1 MQKKSLKMFVV
12 VSLAL
17 TFIFASSACEK
28 LKVSRLTANY
38 HFTKGNQYFRDEQ
51 YRKAVE
57 AYELAIASYPKLAEV
72 YQFLGESYKNLYKPG
87 DESPENLQ
95 RADKALEALTKSM
108 EFFPTNKTIIAS
120 LADMYDRLG
129 KFEDAEKLYL
139 RILEMEPNNM
149 NNYYV
154 VAQFYRTYAS
164 GAEEE
169 QKDELGNV
177 IKTPFKKAE
186 EMYLRRIELDPDNP
200 EGYAYAAEFY
210 DKVVPPLFDKANY
223 FHKMQLKFDPN
234 NVLIWY
240 SIGVNRNW
248 YAFRL
253 QNVLSREEREQAA
266 LEGEKALLKAI
277 ELDPDFPESYTYLNI
292 LYRNVFV
299 GLYPEKEER
308 YIAEADKLQARADEV
323 KKRALDRKRLEE
335 ELRGRR

>member
-1 MQKKSLKMFVV
+1 MTLV

-38 HFTKGNQYFRDEQ
+38 HFTKGNQLYKDEQ
-51 YRKAVE
+51 YRKAIE
-57 AYELAIASYPKLAEV
+57 AYESAIASYPNLAEV

-87 DESPENLQ
+87 DGSPENMQ

-108 EFFPTNKTIIAS
+108 EFFPTDKTIIAS

-129 KFEDAEKLYL
+129 RFEDAEKLYL
-139 RILEMEPNNM
+139 KILEMEPNNM

-154 VAQFYRTYAS
+154 VAQFYRKYAS

-169 QKDELGNV
+169 KRDEQGKL

-186 EMYLRRIELDPDNP
+186 EMYLRRIELDPDSP
-200 EGYAYAAEFY
+200 EGYAYGAEFY
-210 DKVVPPLFDKANY
+210 DKVVPPLFDKAND

-234 NVLIWY
+234 NAIIWY
-240 SIGVNRNW
+240 SIGVNRFSK
-248 YAFRL
+248 AFRL
-253 QNVLSREEREQAA
+253 QNVLPREEREQLA
-266 LEGEKALLKAI
+266 LESEKSLMKGI
-277 ELDPDFPESYTYLNI
+277 ELDPNFPDNYTYLNI

-308 YIAEADKLQARADEV
+308 YVAEADKWQARSDEV
-323 KKRALDRKRLEE
+323 RKKAVERKRLEE

>member
-1 MQKKSLKMFVV
+1 MQKKSLKMVV
-12 VSLAL
+12 VVFLAL
-17 TFIFASSACEK
+17 AFIFASSACEK

-38 HFTKGNQYFRDEQ
+38 HFSKGNQYFKDEQ
-51 YRKAVE
+51 YRKAIE
-57 AYELAIASYPKLAEV
+57 AYELAVKSYPKLGEV
-72 YQFLGESYKNLYKPG
+72 YQFLGESYKNLYKRG
-87 DESPENLQ
+87 DESTENLQ
-95 RADKALEALTKSM
+95 RADKALEALTKAT
-108 EFFPTNKTIIAS
+108 EFFPTDKTVMAS

-139 RILEMEPNNM
+139 KILEMEPNNM

-186 EMYLRRIELDPDNP
+186 EMYLRRIELDPDNR

-210 DKVVPPLFDKANY
+210 GKVLPPLFDKAND
-223 FHKMQLKFDPN
+223 FHRMELKFDPN
-234 NVLIWY
+234 NATIWY
-240 SIGVNRNW
+240 SIGVNRFSK
-248 YAFRL
+248 AFRL
-253 QNVLSREEREQAA
+253 QNILSREEREQTA
-266 LEGEKALLKAI
+266 LEGEKGLLKAI
-277 ELDPDFPESYTYLNI
+277 ELDPNFPDAPLYLNI

-308 YIAEADKLQARADEV
+308 YVAEADKWQARSEELR
-323 KKRALDRKRLEE
+323 KKALERKRLEE